1 MWHNQIQS
9 KLWALAFIFP
19 VCVLMGWVGLNEY
32 RLKVGKRLVL
42 PVEGY
47 DPRDLLSGHYLR
59 YKVRY
64 GMKCPKRPGATLVPA
79 YACFKP
85 KKTLRLK
92 PPLKDC
98 SLFLKGQCF
107 KGHFLVKDLDRYY
120 IPEKKA
126 QKAEKLFRNAKE
138 KQVVLSVLSTGHA
151 LVQDILVEGKSLK
164 KQLR

>member
-1 MWHNQIQS
+1 MRLHQIQS
-9 KLWALAFIFP
+9 KLWVLSFIFP

-32 RLKVGKRLVL
+32 QLRVGKRLVL

-64 GMKCPKRPGATLVPA
+64 GMKCPNRPELVPVPA

-85 KKTLRLK
+85 KKTIRLK
-92 PPLKDC
+92 QPLKDC

-120 IPEKKA
+120 IPENKAKKA
-126 QKAEKLFRNAKE
+126 EELFQTARE
-138 KQVVLSVLSTGHA
+138 KQVVLSVLSTGQA

-164 KQLR
+164 KQLQ